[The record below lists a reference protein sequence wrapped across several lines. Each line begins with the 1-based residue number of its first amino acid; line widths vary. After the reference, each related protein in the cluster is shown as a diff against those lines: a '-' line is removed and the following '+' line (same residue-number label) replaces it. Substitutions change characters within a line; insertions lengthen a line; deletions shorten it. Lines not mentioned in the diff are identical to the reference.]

1 MFELILKA
9 TLCRWGHW
17 DNAERTQPPATPI
30 SNQCVSCKL
39 KLIPVTKT
47 LLNEIPLMA
56 EYVPFWGLNLDT
68 ESYQSIQLYTHPE
81 PVILKLLL

>member
-17 DNAERTQPPATPI
+17 DNAERTQPTATPI

-47 LLNEIPLMA
+47 LLNEIPLKA
-56 EYVPFWGLNLDT
+56 EYVTFWGFKFRHWMLSVN
-68 ESYQSIQLYTHPE
+68 LYTHQE